1 MSTSLELDA
10 DLHEKIKDY
19 SRVGDAL
26 AEEEKYE
33 EAVAQYNNA
42 WQLIPEPKN
51 DWEASTWILAA
62 IADACFLSGYKG
74 SARDALEYAM
84 TCPGGVGNP
93 FLHLRLGQV
102 YLDEG
107 QEDRAADELMRAYMG
122 AGPEIF
128 ANESSHYLSFLKT
141 RAIL

>member
-1 MSTSLELDA
+1 MSVKLDVV
-10 DLHEKIKDY
+10 LHEKIKEY
-19 SRVGDAL
+19 CRSGDVL
-26 AEEEKYE
+26 AEQGNYE
-33 EAVAQYNNA
+33 EAIAQYNSA
-42 WQLIPEPKN
+42 WRSVPEPKSN
-51 DWEASTWILAA
+51 WEASTWILAA

-74 SARDALEYAM
+74 SARDALQYAM
-84 TCPGGVGNP
+84 TCPGGIGNP

-107 QEDRAADELMRAYMG
+107 QEDSAADEVMRAYMG

-141 RAIL
+141 RAKL